1 MSKKETGF
9 WNQAEPIWITAEKQG
24 VRTGTMFW
32 PGSETEINGIRPS
45 RWVAF
50 DQTMTGDAR
59 VDRLLSWLDLPPAER
74 PVLET
79 LYFDIVDSAG
89 HRFGPGAVE
98 TREAVASV
106 DASIGRLV
114 EGLKARGLYERSLLV
129 IVSDHGMADTSP
141 DRVVW
146 IDDIIDPSALEIG
159 YSGAVLTTDAAPG
172 REAEVQA
179 RLVGRHDHMEC
190 WNKADVPARLV
201 YGSNPR
207 VAQIVCL
214 VETGWTATTRDRPI
228 TRAGG
233 AHGYD
238 NQAPEMQALF
248 IAHGPGVTPGS
259 RLQNLDSVD
268 VQPFLARVLGLS
280 GSHATLAARLSWLGV
295 GAPIHHQAGSRDIG
309 GFGAGEK
316 GDGGGD
322 LLWPS
327 IVSKRH
333 KGQHRLGER
342 PFGWVHV
349 RVGGTWAH
357 QIDGNAA
364 RTEFPGQSAI
374 EGFQRRFRGGVDRQ
388 AGEGNVF
395 SDIAA
400 DRDDPTA
407 VRNMS
412 KGGLGRGYAGA
423 SISELTQAMG
433 IAAPSLYGAFGDKAG
448 LYRQS
453 MDHYIAT
460 ADCSV

>member
-1 MSKKETGF
+1 MSGLSGRGLIIALALLASACSTTREPSLQQASPGDTGTPAHDQAQAPRSDGRPAVVILVSIDGFRPDYLNKGSSPVLDGLASGGARGAMTPSFPSVTFPNHYTLVTGLHPDHHGIVANRFTDADLGVFTMSKKETGF

-280 GSHATLAARLSWLGV
+280 VAPGDGRAKDVLAA
-295 GAPIHHQAGSRDIG
+295 
-309 GFGAGEK
+309 
-316 GDGGGD
+316 
-322 LLWPS
+322 
-327 IVSKRH
+327 
-333 KGQHRLGER
+333 
-342 PFGWVHV
+342 
-349 RVGGTWAH
+349 T
-357 QIDGNAA
+357 
-364 RTEFPGQSAI
+364 T
-374 EGFQRRFRGGVDRQ
+374 
-388 AGEGNVF
+388 
-395 SDIAA
+395 
-400 DRDDPTA
+400 
-407 VRNMS
+407 
-412 KGGLGRGYAGA
+412 Y
-423 SISELTQAMG
+423 
-433 IAAPSLYGAFGDKAG
+433 
-448 LYRQS
+448 
-453 MDHYIAT
+453 
-460 ADCSV
+460 